1 VNHGK
6 EKEESFSPAHG
17 HAEPERAGDHE
28 PAGCR
33 YLDNTSGKGEG
44 MIVLTNP
51 TMAGTKDPRRK
62 IEKLSDRISHLREE
76 IAIREDQIQIMNGEI
91 WLIVQELNHEV

>member
-1 VNHGK
+1 VSYGK

-17 HAEPERAGDHE
+17 HAEQTRAGTYE
-28 PAGCR
+28 PVGCR

-44 MIVLTNP
+44 VIILTDP
-51 TMAGTKDPRRK
+51 TMNGTKDPRRK

-91 WLIVQELNHEV
+91 WLMVQELNHEV